1 METNTMKAA
10 GKMPKKQRTRR
21 ALLGVICH
29 DGIVPIYAWVE
40 KGQLQFHRQHARFDP
55 PPISLKEL
63 YCAKV
68 GRFEFDITK
77 TKAAA
82 PIENTATA

>member
-1 METNTMKAA
+1 MKAN

-21 ALLGVICH
+21 ALLGVVCH

-40 KGQLQFHRQHARFDP
+40 KGQLQFHRQHARVDP
-55 PPISLKEL
+55 PSISLKEL

-77 TKAAA
+77 SEPAA
-82 PIENTATA
+82 PIETTATA